1 MTCLQIS
8 KALSLL
14 YFILDGIDW
23 KVPQKVSVGE
33 NWKKEMQELFLT
45 IVDHVWMRLSIRYIF
60 RLYPDEHGKLPFPK
74 RDLINQTTWNCPDN
88 KQQEE
93 GREAQIARNR
103 DRQSRDK
110 DRRTVRESLYVLSRG
125 DSPDQFHFI
134 PMFCCNVPPSAWHFW
149 VRKCLL
155 QAPIVMFH
163 TNSH

>member
-1 MTCLQIS
+1 
-8 KALSLL
+8 
-14 YFILDGIDW
+14 
-23 KVPQKVSVGE
+23 
-33 NWKKEMQELFLT
+33 MQELVLT
-45 IVDHVWMRLSIRYIF
+45 IDHVWMRLSVQYIF

-163 TNSH
+163 TNSHWIEIIFFSVEEWSCSIILVMSKSPQVKAKGVQGRVLWW